1 MEEKSLSEL
10 LKEKGLDV
18 AEDAAKLVVE
28 AVFEFAEEA
37 VLKTEN
43 KYDDVLVA
51 LLPVAKPLV
60 LELVDK
66 IDGKVGE

>member
-1 MEEKSLSEL
+1 METKSLGDL

-37 VLKTEN
+37 VKKTEN
-43 KYDDVLVA
+43 KYDDVA
-51 LLPVAKPLV
+51 LAILPVVKPIV
-60 LELVDK
+60 LDLVDK
-66 IDGKVGE
+66 IDGEEG